1 MVIDLKKKLDADF
14 NYEPFNLNDIRNRV
28 NLDACYTYYNHIYFN
43 DTLTPCDFIELRWNH
58 LLGESAGMFIKS
70 YNKIVIELN
79 PIYLNL
85 YPEEFSSIF
94 VHEMIHLISIKHDQK
109 FLDEIARIRKLGL
122 EITVCCKH
130 NIKIMNKSV
139 IF

>member
-1 MVIDLKKKLDADF
+1 MDLKKKLDANF

-28 NLDACYTYYNHIYFN
+28 DLDQYYTYLNHIYFD

-58 LLGESAGMFIKS
+58 LLCEDAGMCIKT
-70 YNKIVIELN
+70 YNSTAIELN

-85 YPEEFSSIF
+85 YPEDLSSTL
-94 VHEMIHLISIKHDQK
+94 VHEMIHLITLEHDQK
-109 FLDEIARIRKLGL
+109 FLDETERISKLGL

-130 NIKIMNKSV
+130 NIRIMNESV